1 MNRNPAP
8 SSVFSPHN
16 RISLG
21 EEEKRELPGLREWGT
36 DFLFYF
42 LHILYPPSD
51 LRREKGRKG
60 GGIERKFLRDVKG
73 GGGRDFKGSEKMEHG
88 GLATVFRTKP
98 RLRSLSFLFSSSVF
112 FFSPPA
118 PVEKEEYSTGE
129 AMKKFI
135 VA

>member
-60 GGIERKFLRDVKG
+60 GGERTEILTGRKRG
-73 GGGRDFKGSEKMEHG
+73 GGILKAAKKWSTGGR
-88 GLATVFRTKP
+88 ATVFRTKP
-98 RLRSLSFLFSSSVF
+98 RLRSLSFLFSSRVF
-112 FFSPPA
+112 FFPPPPRPWRRKNIA
-118 PVEKEEYSTGE
+118 RGKQWRNSL
-129 AMKKFI
+129 
-135 VA
+135 